1 MDPLSVDQKESQQPQ
16 SASSLLNQNR
26 THILPSLIFPQ
37 DKLVKYLGNLC
48 LNKGNWCFLKQ
59 E

>member
-37 DKLVKYLGNLC
+37 DKLVKYLGNEICVLT
-48 LNKGNWCFLKQ
+48 KVSGVS
-59 E
+59 